1 MVDMQRA
8 PAATYVATKEM
19 PSNILVVHFG
29 SPIGVPEANNK
40 SCAELDVK
48 EPHIIYCNL
57 SRNRAVWA
65 CLSDAGVRMHDV
77 SQAGIEPTARKLYT
91 HRRLCVLRREV
102 YVVFV
107 YAGEGEV
114 CAASKEAV
122 IREAEA
128 GIRETEAGI
137 LEAEA
142 FLVHNAPKGQPAG
155 RAPDV

>member
-19 PSNILVVHFG
+19 PSDILVVRSG

-40 SCAELDVK
+40 SCAESDVE
-48 EPHIIYCNL
+48 EPHIIYCN
-57 SRNRAVWA
+57 RYRDRATRGG
-65 CLSDAGVRMHDV
+65 LSDGGVRMQEV
-77 SQAGIEPTARKLYT
+77 SQAIIEPTARKLYT